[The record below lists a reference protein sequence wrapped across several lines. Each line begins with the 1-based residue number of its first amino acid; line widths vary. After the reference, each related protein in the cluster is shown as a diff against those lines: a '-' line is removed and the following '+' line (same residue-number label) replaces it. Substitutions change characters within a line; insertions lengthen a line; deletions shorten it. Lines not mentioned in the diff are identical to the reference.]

1 MASPTSPQAK
11 TERLLNLVM
20 ILLWARRPLPKAKL
34 RESVAAY
41 RSAPSD
47 EAFERMFE
55 RDKDELRELGIP
67 LLTEEIDAY
76 YDDEPGYRIDRRE
89 YALPEL
95 SFEPDEL
102 AALGLA
108 SRAWQTAKL
117 AGPAAAAIRKL
128 EAVGLEGDSSALAGL
143 EPRLRTPDESYDAV
157 HRAVSTLTEISF
169 DYRRPDGSTSTRH
182 VQPWGLAQRGGFWY
196 LTAFDTDRGEER
208 VFRLSRIT
216 GRVTSPKRPARYTV
230 PAGHDALA
238 SVLRSVGGAPETA
251 NATVRVRVGAG
262 HGLRRRATAT
272 EPRDAQWEV
281 VTVPY
286 GDTGQLAAELAS
298 HGPDVVAES
307 PPDLVAET
315 VAHLRAVAEGGPV

>member
-1 MASPTSPQAK
+1 MASSTSPQAK

-41 RSAPSD
+41 RAAPSD

-89 YALPEL
+89 YALPDL
-95 SFEPDEL
+95 SFEL

-157 HRAVSTLTEISF
+157 HRAVSTLTEIAF
-169 DYRRPDGSTSTRH
+169 EYRRPDGSVSTRH

-216 GRVTSPKRPARYTV
+216 GRVVSPKRPTRYTV
-230 PAGHDALA
+230 PAEHDALA

-251 NATVRVRVGAG
+251 NARVRVRVGAG
-262 HGLRRRATAT
+262 HGLRRRAGAA
-272 EPRDAQWEV
+272 EPGDAGWDV
-281 VTVPY
+281 LTVPY
-286 GDTGQLAAELAS
+286 GDTSQLAAELAS
-298 HGPDVVAES
+298 HGPDVDAEG
-307 PPDLVAET
+307 PADLVAAT
-315 VAHLRAVAEGGPV
+315 VAHLRSLLTTGVRG